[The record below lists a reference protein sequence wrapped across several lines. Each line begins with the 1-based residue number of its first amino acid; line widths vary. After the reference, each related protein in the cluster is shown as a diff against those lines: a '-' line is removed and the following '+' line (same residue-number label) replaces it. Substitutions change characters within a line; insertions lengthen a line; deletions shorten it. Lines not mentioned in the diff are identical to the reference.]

1 MYKHILVT
9 TDGSKL
15 SLKAVKTAAKLAAQ
29 LGARLTGLYVM
40 PQYAPVY
47 GEAALYLPEDSPRK
61 FKEAV
66 EIDAAAALAFV
77 AKAADD
83 AQISCTLSRVTGAQP
98 WAAIVKFAQTK
109 KCDLIVMASHGRRGL
124 AGVVLGSETTKVL
137 THSKVQVLVCR

>member
-15 SLKAVKTAAKLAAQ
+15 SLKAVKTAATLAAE
-29 LGARLTGLYVM
+29 LGSRLTGLYVM

-47 GEAALYLPEDSPRK
+47 GEAALYLPEGSPRK

-83 AQISCTLSRVTGAQP
+83 AGTSCTLSRVTGDQP
-98 WAAIVKFAQTK
+98 WAAIVKFAQAK

-124 AGVVLGSETTKVL
+124 TGFVLGSETTKVL